1 MIQIPLSQIPSRDQ
15 FAAEV
20 ASYVA
25 ALKKHQ
31 MGKPG
36 QPAPAC
42 SSLVAQVVAR
52 QPQSGPVD
60 KRGPDDFVVLPY
72 TVVDDTPVSP
82 EVQAL
87 RDSIL
92 K

>member
-1 MIQIPLSQIPSRDQ
+1 MIQIPLSQIASEAD

-20 ASYVA
+20 ATHVA

-36 QPAPAC
+36 KPAPAC
-42 SSLVAQVVAR
+42 TSLVAQVIAR
-52 QPQSGPVD
+52 QPQKGPVAT
-60 KRGPDDFVVLPY
+60 RGPDDFVVLPY
-72 TVVDDTPVSP
+72 TIVDDTPVSP